1 MSTDSGQLSTSLE
14 TWEKGDDSPMDG
26 ILSALIQDLD
36 GDGQEELNT
45 LLAEMYAD
53 LQSETGLTFKRCA
66 DTDMVN
72 GMIAH
77 TLIWSGRDL
86 FYNHGEDDSTYVAA
100 LDNQY
105 RDDKNT
111 IVPFD
116 YTEIVRK

>member
-1 MSTDSGQLSTSLE
+1 
-14 TWEKGDDSPMDG
+14 MDG

>member
-1 MSTDSGQLSTSLE
+1 MLTQEKTLGSDENVDTSTAE
-14 TWEKGDDSPMDG
+14 Y
-26 ILSALIQDLD
+26 
-36 GDGQEELNT
+36 QEELNT
-45 LLAEMYAD
+45 LLAETYAA
-53 LQSETGLTFKRCA
+53 LEVETGLTFKRCA